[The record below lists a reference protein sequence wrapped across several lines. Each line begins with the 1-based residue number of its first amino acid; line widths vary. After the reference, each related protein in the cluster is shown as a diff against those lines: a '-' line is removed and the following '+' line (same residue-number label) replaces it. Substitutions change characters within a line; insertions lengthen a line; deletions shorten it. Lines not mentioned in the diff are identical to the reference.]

1 MNYLE
6 QYYEYLKFLQKY
18 SIIERLEMKPYDDKR
33 KYCSNVY
40 TEVHHIL
47 PKSLGGKNN
56 PENLIQLLPEEHLK
70 CHWLRYKAIGDKE
83 DFLAVK
89 MMLNAKFL
97 SQKFESFHKKKFLD
111 LPEEV
116 VSDSF
121 LKIYHEYRDEIY
133 NFRKTQGWQTE
144 DGRNRISKARK
155 GKTPC
160 IDAKTGEKIG
170 SVDVN
175 HPKVL
180 SGEWVHHTKGWTSAI
195 DLETGERVRVRA
207 GQVDGVKYK
216 SITCSEGEKN
226 VKFSKDFYKTFEE
239 FIKDAEEFFKEIK
252 LIISEN
258 TILKLKRD
266 GYNHPFIQKFVK
278 SDYRK
283 KVFGISSYNDEFNK
297 IKHLPSAVSRLG
309 LPIEYKK
316 LYSVIKVEDYVKIK
330 LKELKYA
337 KN

>member
-1 MNYLE
+1 MNYSKLYCDYLE
-6 QYYEYLKFLQKY
+6 FLKNNNIK
-18 SIIERLEMKPYDDKR
+18 ERLEMKPYDDKR
-33 KYCSNVY
+33 KYDSNVY

-83 DFLAVK
+83 DFLAVR
-89 MMLNAKFL
+89 MMLNTKFL
-97 SQKFESFHKKKFLD
+97 SQKFESFHKKKFLE

-144 DGRNRISKARK
+144 EGRKRISEAKK

-160 IDAKTGEKIG
+160 VDANTGEKIG

-175 HPKVL
+175 HLKIL
-180 SGEWVHHTKGWTSAI
+180 SGEWVHCTKGWTSAI
-195 DLETGERVRVRA
+195 DLETGGQVRVKA
-207 GQVDGVKYK
+207 GQIDGIKYK
-216 SITCSEGEKN
+216 SIICSEGEKN
-226 VKFSKDFYKTFEE
+226 VRFNKDFYKTFDE

-252 LIISEN
+252 LIVSEN
-258 TILKLKRD
+258 IILKLKKD
-266 GYNHPFIQKFVK
+266 GYKHPFIQKFVK

-283 KVFGISSYNDEFNK
+283 KVFGIASYNDEFKK
-297 IKHLPSAVSRLG
+297 IKHIPSAVSKSG
-309 LPIEYKK
+309 LPLEYKK
-316 LYSVIKVEDYVKIK
+316 LYSVSKVEDYVKIK

-337 KN
+337 

>member
-1 MNYLE
+1 MNYSKLYCDYLE
-6 QYYEYLKFLQKY
+6 FLKNNNIK
-18 SIIERLEMKPYDDKR
+18 ERLEMKPYDDKR
-33 KYCSNVY
+33 KYDSNVY

-83 DFLAVK
+83 DFLAVR
-89 MMLNAKFL
+89 MMLNTKFL
-97 SQKFESFHKKKFLD
+97 SQKFESFHKKKFLE

-144 DGRNRISKARK
+144 EGRKRISEAKK

-160 IDAKTGEKIG
+160 VDANTGEKIG

-175 HPKVL
+175 HPKIL
-180 SGEWVHHTKGWTSAI
+180 SGEWVHCTKGWTSAI
-195 DLETGERVRVRA
+195 DLETGGQVRVKA
-207 GQVDGVKYK
+207 GQIDGIKYK
-216 SITCSEGEKN
+216 SIICSEGEKN
-226 VKFSKDFYKTFEE
+226 VRFNKDFYKTFDE

-252 LIISEN
+252 LIVSEN
-258 TILKLKRD
+258 IILKLKKD
-266 GYNHPFIQKFVK
+266 GYKHPFIQKFVK

-283 KVFGISSYNDEFNK
+283 KVFGIASYNDEFKK
-297 IKHLPSAVSRLG
+297 IKHIPSAVSKSG
-309 LPIEYKK
+309 LPLEYKK
-316 LYSVIKVEDYVKIK
+316 LYSVSKVEDYVKIK

-337 KN
+337 